1 MKKTFHRFS
10 LWPFLILFL
19 LVFCLP
25 AVAEETGK
33 AVSPWQ
39 GTWVSVLPPLLAIV
53 IALIFRNVIPAL
65 FIGLVAGIWI
75 VNGLTLPGLGWS
87 VLESFQK
94 YTVDALADRDH
105 ATVILFSLM
114 IGGMVGITARNGGM
128 VGIVNHIIKWANTV
142 RRASLAT
149 VGMGLAIF
157 FDDYANTLVVGNT
170 MRPVTDKLR
179 ISREKLAYFV
189 DSTAAPIAAIALIT
203 TWVGFEA
210 GLIGDA
216 IAPLD
221 GFPAQSGYAVFLKTI
236 AYSFYPI
243 MALLLTVL
251 IAASGRDFGP
261 MYRVEILARQ
271 GKEHYARVASH
282 PQEEIQPKEG
292 KPQRAIN
299 ALLPI
304 AALILT
310 VMLGLYHTGNGPG
323 KSLQQIIGDADA
335 YKALLWGS
343 LVGMLVAAFLSLVQ
357 GILNLEETVDAW
369 YRGMKSMLIAMVILI
384 LAWSLAAVTDVLH
397 TKDFLAGLVS
407 GRVSAEWIPALIFLL
422 AAATAFAT
430 GSSWGAMGILIPLL
444 IPLMWSVM
452 QSQHIADSAHLYLM
466 YVAIASILAGAVW
479 GDHCSPISDTT
490 ILSSM
495 ASGCDHIQH
504 VRTQIPYALYAGAV
518 AVLLGIIPVSFG
530 WPVWL
535 ALIISA
541 LALASGLWLF
551 GKKVPDNP
559 EPGFHKE

>member
-1 MKKTFHRFS
+1 VTKPMINPTRLLLALVCS
-10 LWPFLILFL
+10 ALLITP
-19 LVFCLP
+19 VM
-25 AVAEETGK
+25 AAESST
-33 AVSPWQ
+33 ASSPWQ

-75 VNGLTLPGLGWS
+75 HNGLTLPGLGWS
-87 VLESFQK
+87 ILESFQK
-94 YTVDALADRDH
+94 YTVDALANRDH

-128 VGIVNHIIKWANTV
+128 VGIVNHIIKWANSV

-203 TWVGFEA
+203 TWVGFES

-216 IAPLD
+216 IAPLTD
-221 GFPAQSGYAVFLKTI
+221 FPAQSGYSVFLKTI

-243 MALLLTVL
+243 LALLLTILV
-251 IAASGRDFGP
+251 AASGRDFGP
-261 MYRVEILARQ
+261 MYQAELLARQ
-271 GKEHYARVASH
+271 GKMQDNRLVNH
-282 PQEEIQPKEG
+282 PQEEISPKEG
-292 KPQRAIN
+292 KPRRAIN

-304 AALILT
+304 AALIIT
-310 VMLGLYHTGNGPG
+310 VMLGLYHTGYGDG

-343 LVGMLVAAFLSLVQ
+343 LVGMLTAALLSLVQ
-357 GILNLEETVDAW
+357 GILTLEEVVDAW
-369 YRGMKSMLIAMVILI
+369 YQGMKSMLIAMVILI
-384 LAWSLAAVTDVLH
+384 LAWSLAAVTDALH
-397 TKDFLAGLVS
+397 TKDFLASLVS
-407 GRVSAEWIPALIFLL
+407 GRVTAQWIPTLIFLL

-444 IPLMWSVM
+444 VPLMWTVM
-452 QSQHIADSAHLYLM
+452 QAQGLADPSHMYLM

-504 VRTQIPYALYAGAV
+504 VRTQIPYALYAGSV
-518 AVLLGIIPVSFG
+518 AIFLGIIPVSFG

-535 ALIISA
+535 ALLLSA
-541 LALASGLWLF
+541 LVLGLGLWLF
-551 GKKVPDNP
+551 GKKVPDHAIAI
-559 EPGFHKE
+559 G